1 MFKKIIG
8 TLGTRVLTAILSFSS
23 WILCANYLGPEKLGT
38 IGLMIFSIAII
49 QLVTNFISGA
59 SLIYLTP
66 RVGVYRL
73 LIPAYVWTP
82 VVTVLTSCAIFLI
95 GWFFPVAG
103 LIPQGYFFEVMAL
116 AMVMSFT
123 SVNYMF
129 LLGMEKVKG
138 YNICSLIQ
146 IVMLISMLLV
156 FLFGFRQ
163 YEVMS
168 YLWAIFISYSVAFL
182 ISVFL
187 IAPSVKRVPLTGM
200 RDLMRDIFRFGTY
213 VQFANIFQTMN
224 YRLSLK
230 FADMFLGRAAVGV
243 LLVGMQIA
251 EGLWLISRSIS
262 TVQYSRLSNAMNY
275 EYSVRITLTFAKIA
289 WVVTTIAMIMLLVI
303 PQSAFVFLFSDKFIG
318 VKPVIASLA
327 VGIVMLSVS
336 MIFSGFFS
344 AINKPYHNTIGS
356 AIGLVFTI
364 GLGIVLVPR
373 FGIIG
378 AGAAASVSY
387 FFITL
392 YQFIIFSRMT
402 KLRIADFML
411 TRSEIRQLMG
421 EIRKISDQ
429 QKH

>member
-1 MFKKIIG
+1 LAG
-8 TLGTRVLTAILSFSS
+8 
-23 WILCANYLGPEKLGT
+23 
-38 IGLMIFSIAII
+38 
-49 QLVTNFISGA
+49 
-59 SLIYLTP
+59 
-66 RVGVYRL
+66 
-73 LIPAYVWTP
+73 
-82 VVTVLTSCAIFLI
+82 
-95 GWFFPVAG
+95 FFRAPN
-103 LIPQGYFFEVMAL
+103 LFQGYFFEVMAL
-116 AMVMSFT
+116 ALVMSFT

-138 YNICSLIQ
+138 YNICSLLQ

-168 YLWAIFISYSVAFL
+168 YYWAIFFSYSVAFL
-182 ISVFL
+182 VSVFL

-200 RDLMRDIFRFGTY
+200 GDLLRDIFRFGTY

-262 TVQYSRLSNAMNY
+262 TVQYSRLSNEMNY

-318 VKPVIASLA
+318 VKPVIASLS

-373 FGIIG
+373 YGIIG

-411 TRSEIRQLMG
+411 TGSEIRQLMG

-429 QKH
+429 LKH